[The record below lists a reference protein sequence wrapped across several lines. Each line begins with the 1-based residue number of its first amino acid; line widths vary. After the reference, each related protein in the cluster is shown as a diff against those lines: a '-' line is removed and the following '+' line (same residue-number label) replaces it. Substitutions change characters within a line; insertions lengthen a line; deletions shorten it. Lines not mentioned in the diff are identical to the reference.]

1 MKMRIKSLRELEN
14 LTQVQLADSLG
25 VLPTTISNW
34 ETGVAFPKTAI
45 LPQLAEALSCTI
57 DELYERDTGQSSA

>member
-1 MKMRIKSLRELEN
+1 MKMRIKPLRESKN
-14 LTQVQLADSLG
+14 LTQMQLADTLG
-25 VLPTTISNW
+25 VLSTTISNW
-34 ETGVAFPKTAI
+34 ETGVAFPKAVI